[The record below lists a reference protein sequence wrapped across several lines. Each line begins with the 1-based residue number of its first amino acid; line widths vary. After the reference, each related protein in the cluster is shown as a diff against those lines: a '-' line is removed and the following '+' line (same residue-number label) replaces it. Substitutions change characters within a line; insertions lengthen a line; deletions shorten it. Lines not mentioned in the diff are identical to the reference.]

1 MDCNY
6 DFNCEISFV
15 LAMLPLSPFLSTP
28 ITPLQSL
35 SAAYFIYNNL
45 FYIQQSIKQKKDSH
59 GLKPNTDFS
68 QDNVSK
74 LMPKSF
80 AYLYDLFIS
89 SSVGDRAIS
98 L

>member
-6 DFNCEISFV
+6 DINCEISFV
-15 LAMLPLSPFLSTP
+15 LAIVAPLLIIIYTYHSSPESES
-28 ITPLQSL
+28 SL
-35 SAAYFIYNNL
+35 S
-45 FYIQQSIKQKKDSH
+45 YIQQSIKQKKDSH

-74 LMPKSF
+74 LMPKFF

-89 SSVGDRAIS
+89 CSVGDRAIS